1 MRPFRWR
8 RKKRST
14 GSNMMGLDLLASLL
28 ALSVSPC
35 IAATRSPLQIPV
47 LDTQPIE
54 IGREFTL
61 RHMLHH
67 GTYRDPLL
75 HKRLD
80 IRPDTVLWAAS
91 ENGEKRESV
100 PRFRVSSR
108 PINIHRLSDRHVSVV
123 EDYLSTARMTSSPVT
138 LSSDYWTLDE
148 VDAPDVTDKETV
160 LSLAKMTSNAY
171 IMIPGSGEWFDV
183 VPPFNHSDSFGWDS
197 DGLRGH
203 IYSDNTNSTIV
214 VVLKGTSA
222 AIFDGGGTTTNDKV
236 NDNLFF
242 SCCCAQGGHY
252 FWRQVCDCYSSTYTC
267 NTACVRK
274 ALRQENRYYRA
285 ALNLYSNITAMYPQ
299 SNIWVTGHSL
309 GGAVSSLL
317 GMTYGLPVVTFEAV
331 PEALPASRLG
341 LPPPP
346 GTDPSSPQA
355 RNYTGAYHFGHTA
368 DPIYMGTCN
377 GATSV
382 CTLGGYAMESSCHTG
397 QLCTYDTVEDFG
409 WRVGIGT
416 HRIHE
421 VITDVIERYN
431 DVPTCAPFTECV
443 DCNNWKFF
451 ESNETTPTPTT
462 TTTSTST
469 RTRTS
474 TCKTPGWWGCL
485 DPTTTPTT
493 TATTSTTSTSTCKTP
508 GWFGCKDPTTT
519 STVPTAS
526 PAPTITPTSP
536 PTTTAS
542 TTSTCESPGWFG
554 CNDPTSTTT
563 FPAPSTTST
572 STPCSTPGWFW
583 GCRDQTTTTSASPP
597 ITSPP

>member
-1 MRPFRWR
+1 
-8 RKKRST
+8 
-14 GSNMMGLDLLASLL
+14 MMGLDLLVSLL

-54 IGREFTL
+54 TGREFTL

-80 IRPDTVLWAAS
+80 IRPDTLLWAAS

-123 EDYLSTARMTSSPVT
+123 EDYLSIARMTSSAVT

-214 VVLKGTSA
+214 VVLK
-222 AIFDGGGTTTNDKV
+222 
-236 NDNLFF
+236 
-242 SCCCAQGGHY
+242 
-252 FWRQVCDCYSSTYTC
+252 
-267 NTACVRK
+267 ACVRK

-377 GATSV
+377 GATSWKISV
-382 CTLGGYAMESSCHTG
+382 GELESEHIESVKMRGLQQLEVFRKQRNDTYAHYHHYEHFNQNKNVNLQDSRVVGMLGSHHDSYYNSDNVDNVYID
-397 QLCTYDTVEDFG
+397 LTYCVSRAYDYSDLPSNNYCFHDFNLRKP
-409 WRVGIGT
+409 WLIV
-416 HRIHE
+416 
-421 VITDVIERYN
+421 
-431 DVPTCAPFTECV
+431 
-443 DCNNWKFF
+443 
-451 ESNETTPTPTT
+451 
-462 TTTSTST
+462 
-469 RTRTS
+469 
-474 TCKTPGWWGCL
+474 
-485 DPTTTPTT
+485 
-493 TATTSTTSTSTCKTP
+493 
-508 GWFGCKDPTTT
+508 
-519 STVPTAS
+519 
-526 PAPTITPTSP
+526 
-536 PTTTAS
+536 
-542 TTSTCESPGWFG
+542 
-554 CNDPTSTTT
+554 
-563 FPAPSTTST
+563 
-572 STPCSTPGWFW
+572 
-583 GCRDQTTTTSASPP
+583 
-597 ITSPP
+597 